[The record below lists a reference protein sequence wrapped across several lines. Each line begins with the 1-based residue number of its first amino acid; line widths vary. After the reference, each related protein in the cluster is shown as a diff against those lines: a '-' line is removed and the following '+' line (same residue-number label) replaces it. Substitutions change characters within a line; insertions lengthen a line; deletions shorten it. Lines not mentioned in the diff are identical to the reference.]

1 MRQYDPEKRRGI
13 QKNKI
18 ESGHSGVNEANFY
31 TKENE
36 FSQSNDNT
44 TETIASIST
53 ENANNTPNSGSSNDI
68 SSSGNACND
77 MDDDEEAESLEL
89 FGHEKR
95 ALNYLV
101 NEYLLQQGYRLTAI
115 TFSDENTDEDFE
127 DWDSI
132 GLNISKPPD
141 LARIYRECYSST
153 SSSRGT
159 RNAIPK
165 STSDHEVQ
173 CEMSSDT
180 ESQLMEILSNK
191 EHAMEELKQKL
202 QEEIDKTDNLCELSV
217 QKEIFEEME
226 KDLKSQ
232 IFQLEE
238 QRDSLLVG
246 QNSKIVTNTESE
258 TDMEGDVVDEKDI
271 NMLSS
276 ENTDDIN
283 CSTKE
288 ITQDYIN
295 FSSPFLT
302 FIERLCIPCSDNSRS
317 LEQSNSSYTETFE
330 DIISLL
336 AEQLPEIIPHVL
348 LARRGTVLPLL
359 LIAVEHHTSP
369 DVRDNLLTILF
380 NLTKKPDE
388 EMRLVIVKGFLEIVS
403 RQNAR
408 NNTTMVE
415 AEILPQLWQQIE
427 HKHSERRILVA
438 ETCASLIPYIPT
450 DIRDSLVFSML
461 QQLVLQDRENQVIQ
475 SSPQQSQHQLL

>member
-1 MRQYDPEKRRGI
+1 M
-13 QKNKI
+13 
-18 ESGHSGVNEANFY
+18 
-31 TKENE
+31 
-36 FSQSNDNT
+36 
-44 TETIASIST
+44 
-53 ENANNTPNSGSSNDI
+53 SSA
-68 SSSGNACND
+68 GNACND

-153 SSSRGT
+153 SSSRPN
-159 RNAIPK
+159 REVRPK

-173 CEMSSDT
+173 CEIISDR
-180 ESQLMEILSNK
+180 ESKLMEALSNK
-191 EHAMEELKQKL
+191 EQAMEELKQKL
-202 QEEIDKTDNLCELSV
+202 EEEIDKNDHLCELSV

-226 KDLKSQ
+226 KDLKSK

-246 QNSKIVTNTESE
+246 QKSKIVANTESE
-258 TDMEGDVVDEKDI
+258 TDMEGDVVDKKDI

-288 ITQDYIN
+288 ITQGYIT
-295 FSSPFLT
+295 FSSPFLS
-302 FIERLCIPCSDNSRS
+302 FIERLCIPRSDNSRVS
-317 LEQSNSSYTETFE
+317 EQSNSSYTETFE

-359 LIAVEHHTSP
+359 LMAVEHHPSP

-461 QQLVLQDRENQVIQ
+461 QQLVLQDRENQVI
-475 SSPQQSQHQLL
+475 

>member
-1 MRQYDPEKRRGI
+1 M
-13 QKNKI
+13 
-18 ESGHSGVNEANFY
+18 
-31 TKENE
+31 
-36 FSQSNDNT
+36 
-44 TETIASIST
+44 
-53 ENANNTPNSGSSNDI
+53 SSA
-68 SSSGNACND
+68 GNACND

-153 SSSRGT
+153 SNSRPN
-159 RNAIPK
+159 RDVRPK

-246 QNSKIVTNTESE
+246 QKSKIVTNTESE
-258 TDMEGDVVDEKDI
+258 TDMEGDVVDKKDI

-288 ITQDYIN
+288 ITQGYIN
-295 FSSPFLT
+295 FSSPFLN
-302 FIERLCIPCSDNSRS
+302 FIERLCIPRSDNSRN

-359 LIAVEHHTSP
+359 LMAVEHHTSP

>member
-1 MRQYDPEKRRGI
+1 M
-13 QKNKI
+13 
-18 ESGHSGVNEANFY
+18 
-31 TKENE
+31 
-36 FSQSNDNT
+36 
-44 TETIASIST
+44 
-53 ENANNTPNSGSSNDI
+53 SSA
-68 SSSGNACND
+68 GNACND
-77 MDDDEEAESLEL
+77 MDDEEEAESLEL

-153 SSSRGT
+153 SSSRPN
-159 RNAIPK
+159 REVRPK

-180 ESQLMEILSNK
+180 ESKLMEILSNK
-191 EHAMEELKQKL
+191 EQAMEELKQKL
-202 QEEIDKTDNLCELSV
+202 EEEIDKNDNLCELSV

-246 QNSKIVTNTESE
+246 QKSKIVINTESE
-258 TDMEGDVVDEKDI
+258 TDMEGDVVDKKDI

-283 CSTKE
+283 FSTKE

-295 FSSPFLT
+295 FSSPFLS
-302 FIERLCIPCSDNSRS
+302 FIERLCIPRSDNSRVS
-317 LEQSNSSYTETFE
+317 EQSNSSYTETFE

-359 LIAVEHHTSP
+359 LVAVEHHTSP

-438 ETCASLIPYIPT
+438 ETCARLIPYIPT

-461 QQLVLQDRENQVIQ
+461 QQLVLQDRENQVM
-475 SSPQQSQHQLL
+475 

>member
-1 MRQYDPEKRRGI
+1 M
-13 QKNKI
+13 
-18 ESGHSGVNEANFY
+18 
-31 TKENE
+31 
-36 FSQSNDNT
+36 
-44 TETIASIST
+44 
-53 ENANNTPNSGSSNDI
+53 

-153 SSSRGT
+153 SSSRPN
-159 RNAIPK
+159 RDARPK

-173 CEMSSDT
+173 CEISSDT
-180 ESQLMEILSNK
+180 ESQLMEIIGSN
-191 EHAMEELKQKL
+191 EHSMAELRQKL
-202 QEEIDKTDNLCELSV
+202 QEEIDKNDNLCELSV

-246 QNSKIVTNTESE
+246 QKSKAVTNTESE
-258 TDMEGDVVDEKDI
+258 TDMEVDMVDRKDI
-271 NMLSS
+271 TMLSS
-276 ENTDDIN
+276 KNIDDIA

-288 ITQDYIN
+288 ITQHYIN

-359 LIAVEHHTSP
+359 LMAVEHHTSP

-408 NNTTMVE
+408 NNTTIVE

-461 QQLVLQDRENQVIQ
+461 QQLVLQDRENQVI
-475 SSPQQSQHQLL
+475 

>member
-1 MRQYDPEKRRGI
+1 M
-13 QKNKI
+13 
-18 ESGHSGVNEANFY
+18 
-31 TKENE
+31 
-36 FSQSNDNT
+36 
-44 TETIASIST
+44 
-53 ENANNTPNSGSSNDI
+53 

-153 SSSRGT
+153 SSSRPN
-159 RNAIPK
+159 REVRPK

-173 CEMSSDT
+173 CEIISDR
-180 ESQLMEILSNK
+180 ESKLMEALSNK
-191 EHAMEELKQKL
+191 EQAMEELKQKL
-202 QEEIDKTDNLCELSV
+202 EEEIDKNDHLCELSV

-226 KDLKSQ
+226 KDLKSK

-246 QNSKIVTNTESE
+246 QKSKIVANTESE
-258 TDMEGDVVDEKDI
+258 TDMEGDVVDKKDI

-288 ITQDYIN
+288 ITQGYIT
-295 FSSPFLT
+295 FSSPFLS
-302 FIERLCIPCSDNSRS
+302 FIERLCIPRSDNSRVS
-317 LEQSNSSYTETFE
+317 EQSNSSYTETFE

-359 LIAVEHHTSP
+359 LMAVEHHPSP

-461 QQLVLQDRENQVIQ
+461 QQLVLQDRENQVI
-475 SSPQQSQHQLL
+475 